1 MKQYEEKIN
10 SLLVA
15 LDDKVKNSE
24 LHIEE
29 NLNLIIKVDEEIH
42 GVDLAYDD
50 LVNEKLITSEWR
62 IHNLE

>member
-15 LDDKVKNSE
+15 LDDKVKYSE

-29 NLNLIIKVDEEIH
+29 NLNLIIKADEEIH
-42 GVDLAYDD
+42 
-50 LVNEKLITSEWR
+50 
-62 IHNLE
+62 

>member
-1 MKQYEEKIN
+1 MN

-29 NLNLIIKVDEEIH
+29 NLNLIIKADEEIH
-42 GVDLAYDD
+42 RVDLAFDY

>member
-1 MKQYEEKIN
+1 MN

-29 NLNLIIKVDEEIH
+29 NLNLIIKADEEIH
-42 GVDLAYDD
+42 RVDLAYDD
-50 LVNEKLITSEWR
+50 LVNETLKTSELR
-62 IHNLE
+62 ILNLE